1 MLYNLGINI
10 KIGGVVYPENARKK
24 KNDAVSS

>member
-24 KNDAVSS
+24 NDAVSS